1 LLFLPIKGNIF
12 FFLKGTFAFNT
23 TKICFNLIPNYQNTI
38 PNKHSCTHV
47 SRPSTNS
54 STINRREMVN
64 ILFNTPNMKTILII
78 CILFASLLFSP
89 SSILARELAEST
101 GESYQPYIIFYFSL
115 FASFYI
121 HHSCPSACHADVY
134 IRNCALIYSNYNFKM
149 NFCKVVFHC
158 EKLFFIHVFTRQ

>member
-1 LLFLPIKGNIF
+1 M
-12 FFLKGTFAFNT
+12 
-23 TKICFNLIPNYQNTI
+23 TKIPSLTNTYV
-38 PNKHSCTHV
+38 HMHV

-64 ILFNTPNMKTILII
+64 TIFNTPNMIMKTNILII

-89 SSILARELAEST
+89 SSILARELAGSA
-101 GESYQPYIIFYFSL
+101 GESYQPYINFWFYLLPFI
-115 FASFYI
+115 YI

>member
-1 LLFLPIKGNIF
+1 M
-12 FFLKGTFAFNT
+12 
-23 TKICFNLIPNYQNTI
+23 TKIPSLTNTYV
-38 PNKHSCTHV
+38 HMHV

-64 ILFNTPNMKTILII
+64 TIFNTPNMIMKTNILII

-101 GESYQPYIIFYFSL
+101 GESYQPYIIFYFIL